1 MRILVIAYEFPPI
14 IAAQSL
20 RWFYLTQELAR
31 LGIEVHVLCPSF
43 PTLVASCPIK
53 FVPGVF
59 LHRVWPGP
67 YVGLSQYMAR
77 VTRSNAIAG
86 ASDISNAHPFLL
98 QSYRLTRRLLDQ
110 LLFPDLRTEWYPF
123 ARRRLRQLLLDC
135 WFDAVISSHEPGV
148 DLLLGLWA
156 QKRFKIRWIADL
168 GDPILVPYS
177 PGWRRKIDGW
187 FENRVLRQA
196 DGVVLTNDRASQLLC
211 ERHQFTDVSNKL
223 VCIPQGFPKH
233 QLFDHPKTNLLSTGI
248 MNIVF
253 TGTFYHDFRS
263 PLQFA
268 LALRD
273 LRVNDIMMTVIGDNL
288 DFIPAFEGISNVR
301 FLGKINHFECLAAQ
315 READLLLNIGN
326 LQSYQLPGKIF
337 EYLGAGKPILHIK
350 TSEDDAGSDLVQELN
365 AGLVVKNDCMA
376 IMNGL
381 QHLVE
386 LWRNHKLA
394 QSFSP
399 NLTAIAQY
407 SWSARAKALLKF
419 LNREGHS

>member
-20 RWFYLTQELAR
+20 RWFYLAQELAR
-31 LGIEVHVLCPSF
+31 IGVEVHVLCSSF
-43 PTLVASCPIK
+43 PALDESCPVN
-53 FVPGVF
+53 FEPGIF

-67 YVGLSQYMAR
+67 FVGLSQRLVRA
-77 VTRSNAIAG
+77 TRSNAITG
-86 ASDISNAHPFLL
+86 TLDTGNTQPFLL
-98 QSYRLTRRLLDQ
+98 QSYRLTRKLLDQ

-123 ARRRLRQLLLDC
+123 ACRRLHQLLINC
-135 WFDAVISSHEPGV
+135 RFDAVISSHEPGV

-156 QKRFKIRWIADL
+156 QKQFKIKWIADL
-168 GDPILVPYS
+168 GDPILTPYS
-177 PGWRRKIDGW
+177 PSWRRKIDGW
-187 FENRVLRQA
+187 LENRVLRQA
-196 DGVVLTNDRASQLLC
+196 DGVVLTNDRVSQLLC

-233 QLFDHPKTNLLSTGI
+233 QPFDHPKTNLLSTGI

-253 TGTFYHDFRS
+253 TGTFYHDFRN

-268 LALRD
+268 LALKD
-273 LRVNDIMMTVIGDNL
+273 LCVNDIMMTVIGDNL
-288 DFIPAFEGISNVR
+288 DFIPTFAGISNVR

-337 EYLGAGKPILHIK
+337 EYLGAGKPILHIQ
-350 TSEDDAGSDLVQELN
+350 TSEDDTGSDLVQELD

-381 QHLVE
+381 QHLLE

-399 NLTAIAQY
+399 NPTAIAQY
-407 SWSARAKALLKF
+407 SWSARAKALLQF
-419 LNREGHS
+419 LTR